1 MTLTVADVLAMPML
15 EITLLAGRDG
25 LGNHVRWAHVTEL
38 ADPVPWLRGGELVMT
53 VGLGLPASPR
63 GRAEYVERLS
73 RAGCAAL
80 AFALD
85 EHLTEM
91 PPEIVEAAARLGL
104 PLLEVTGS
112 TPFIAVAEAVAR
124 WHADERVRGERR
136 AAAAQEA
143 MARAA
148 LRHGSLGILRALA
161 EHTDCETLL
170 LDARGRPRVSHP
182 EGARPWHAEAA
193 EAVGR
198 LTGPRSSMVIDKGD
212 RILQVQSLG
221 FTGPPRG
228 WLALRG
234 TSTEWHT
241 RILANQAA
249 SLLAIELVGLHRARA
264 RAHAQRAAVLSAVLD
279 GADFHS
285 AAFHSADF
293 RGAALGR
300 AAADRAAAGGGA
312 AAPLFTAGRLAEIC
326 PMPPPPYEV
335 IVAVARVEG
344 EAPAL
349 ADPALDALSDVM
361 GDPAAEETVFVCPRA
376 GGLLLVV
383 PQTDPRLG
391 PALVERLGALTG
403 LDISAGACGA
413 RDIGEIAP
421 AVRHATALAGGP
433 GYTHVDD
440 LEPWALLRDA
450 LDPEGVARFADVVL
464 RPLREHDLRHGGALV
479 SSVRTFLDCGAS
491 VEAAARRLGVHRN
504 TMRARLQ
511 TAERVCGRDL
521 GKARDRLELWL
532 ALSLDEFVPPG
543 RGN

>member
-1 MTLTVADVLAMPML
+1 MPLTVADVLAMPML
-15 EITLLAGRDG
+15 EITLLAGRSG
-25 LGNHVRWAHVTEL
+25 LDNPVRWAHVTEL
-38 ADPVPWLRGGELVMT
+38 TDPVPWLRGGELVMT
-53 VGLGLPASPR
+53 VGFGLPGSPA
-63 GRAEYVERLS
+63 GRVEYVERLS

-91 PPEIVEAAARLGL
+91 PDEIVDAASRLGL
-104 PLLEVTGS
+104 PLLQVTGR

-170 LDARGRPRVSHP
+170 LDPRGRPRISAP
-182 EGARPWHAEAA
+182 EGDRPWHAEAA

-198 LTGPRSSMVIDKGD
+198 ITGPRGSLVVDRGD
-212 RILQVQSLG
+212 RVLHVQSLG
-221 FTGPPRG
+221 FTGTPRG
-228 WLALRG
+228 WLALSG
-234 TSTEWHT
+234 GPTDWHT

-249 SLLAIELVGLHRARA
+249 CLLAIELVGLHRARS
-264 RAHAQRAAVLSAVLD
+264 RAHAQRAAVLSGVLD
-279 GADFHS
+279 
-285 AAFHSADF
+285 
-293 RGAALGR
+293 
-300 AAADRAAAGGGA
+300 ADRAALPFA
-312 AAPLFTAGRLAEIC
+312 ADRLAEIC

-335 IVAVARVEG
+335 IVAVAGPQVAAG
-344 EAPAL
+344 SL

-361 GDPAAEETVFVCPRA
+361 GDPAAEETVFVCPRPD
-376 GGLLLVV
+376 GLLLVV
-383 PQTDPRLG
+383 PQTTPRLG
-391 PALVERLGALTG
+391 PALTERLAALTG
-403 LDISAGACGA
+403 LEIAAGACGA
-413 RDIGEIAP
+413 RDVGEIAA
-421 AVRHATALAGGP
+421 AVRHAAALAAGP

-440 LEPWALLRDA
+440 LESWALLRDA
-450 LDPEGVARFADVVL
+450 LDPEGAARFADVVL
-464 RPLREHDLRHGGALV
+464 RPLREHDLRHGGTLV
-479 SSVRTFLDCGAS
+479 ASVRAFLDCGAS

-521 GKARDRLELWL
+521 GKSRDRLELWL

-543 RGN
+543 RRG

>member
-1 MTLTVADVLAMPML
+1 MPLTVADVLAMPML
-15 EITLLAGRDG
+15 EITLIAGRDG

-53 VGLGLPASPR
+53 VGLGLPASAR

-73 RAGCAAL
+73 GARCAAL

-85 EHLTEM
+85 EHLTEI

-104 PLLEVTGS
+104 PLLEVTGR

-170 LDARGRPRVSHP
+170 LDPRGRPRVSHP

-193 EAVGR
+193 EAVGQ
-198 LTGPRSSMVIDKGD
+198 LTGPRGSMVIDKGD
-212 RILQVQSLG
+212 RVLQVQSLG

-228 WLALRG
+228 WLALHG
-234 TSTEWHT
+234 ATTEWHT

-279 GADFHS
+279 GAVHHGAVHHGAVPNS
-285 AAFHSADF
+285 AAH
-293 RGAALGR
+293 
-300 AAADRAAAGGGA
+300 RAAAGA
-312 AAPLFTAGRLAEIC
+312 DPAAPLFAADRLAEIC

-349 ADPALDALSDVM
+349 ADPALDALSDIM

-413 RDIGEIAP
+413 RDIGEIAS
-421 AVRHATALAGGP
+421 AVRHATALAGGE

-464 RPLREHDLRHGGALV
+464 KPLREHDLRHGGALV
-479 SSVRTFLDCGAS
+479 SSVRAFLDCGAS

-543 RGN
+543 RRN

>member
-1 MTLTVADVLAMPML
+1 MPLTVADVLAMPML

-25 LGNHVRWAHVTEL
+25 LGNHVRWAHATEL

-53 VGLGLPASPR
+53 VGLGLPASAR

-85 EHLTEM
+85 EHLTEI

-104 PLLEVTGS
+104 PLLEITGR

-170 LDARGRPRVSHP
+170 LDPRGRPRVSHP

-193 EAVGR
+193 EAVGQ
-198 LTGPRSSMVIDKGD
+198 LTGPRGSMVIDKGD
-212 RILQVQSLG
+212 RVLQVQSLG

-234 TSTEWHT
+234 ASTEWHT

-264 RAHAQRAAVLSAVLD
+264 RAHAQRAAVLTAVLD
-279 GADFHS
+279 S
-285 AAFHSADF
+285 
-293 RGAALGR
+293 AALGC
-300 AAADRAAAGGGA
+300 AVDRAAIDRAAGAGSA
-312 AAPLFTAGRLAEIC
+312 ASLFTADRLAEIC

-335 IVAVARVEG
+335 IVAVARTEG

-413 RDIGEIAP
+413 RDIGEIAS
-421 AVRHATALAGGP
+421 AVRHATALAGGS

-464 RPLREHDLRHGGALV
+464 KPLREHDLRHGGALV

-504 TMRARLQ
+504 TMRTRLQ

-543 RGN
+543 RRN

>member
-1 MTLTVADVLAMPML
+1 MPLTVADVLAMPML

-53 VGLGLPASPR
+53 VGLGLPASAR

-73 RAGCAAL
+73 GAGCAAL

-85 EHLTEM
+85 EHLTEI
-91 PPEIVEAAARLGL
+91 PPEIVETAARLGL
-104 PLLEVTGS
+104 PLLEVTGR
-112 TPFIAVAEAVAR
+112 TPFVAVTEAVAR

-170 LDARGRPRVSHP
+170 LRSPGTAPRVPSGGSPAVARGGRGGGRPAHRAP
-182 EGARPWHAEAA
+182 G
-193 EAVGR
+193 
-198 LTGPRSSMVIDKGD
+198 SMVIDKGD
-212 RILQVQSLG
+212 RVLQVQSLG

-234 TSTEWHT
+234 ASTEWHT

-279 GADFHS
+279 S
-285 AAFHSADF
+285 AVLGS
-293 RGAALGR
+293 AALGCAVDR
-300 AAADRAAAGGGA
+300 AAADRAATGAGP
-312 AAPLFTAGRLAEIC
+312 AAPLFTASRLAEIC

-335 IVAVARVEG
+335 IVAVARTEG

-413 RDIGEIAP
+413 RDIGEIP
-421 AVRHATALAGGP
+421 SAVRHATALAAGP

-464 RPLREHDLRHGGALV
+464 KPLREHDLRHGGALV
-479 SSVRTFLDCGAS
+479 PSVRTFLDCGAS

-543 RGN
+543 RRN

>member
-1 MTLTVADVLAMPML
+1 MPLTVADVLTMPML
-15 EITLLAGRDG
+15 EIRLIAGHSG
-25 LGNHVRWAHVTEL
+25 QGNHVRWAHATEL

-53 VGLGLPASPR
+53 VGLGLPASARER
-63 GRAEYVERLS
+63 GEYVERLS

-85 EHLTEM
+85 EHLAEI
-91 PPEIVEAAARLGL
+91 PREIVEAADRLGL
-104 PLLEVTGS
+104 PLLEITGR

-161 EHTDCETLL
+161 EHTGCETLL
-170 LDARGRPRVSHP
+170 LDPRGRPRVSHP
-182 EGARPWHAEAA
+182 EGVRPWHAEAA
-193 EAVGR
+193 EAVGQ
-198 LTGPRSSMVIDKGD
+198 LTGPRGSMMIDRGD
-212 RILQVQSLG
+212 RVLQVQSLG

-228 WLALRG
+228 WLALHG
-234 TSTEWHT
+234 ASTEWHT

-249 SLLAIELVGLHRARA
+249 SLLAIELVGLHQARA

-279 GADFHS
+279 GMA
-285 AAFHSADF
+285 
-293 RGAALGR
+293 GAAD
-300 AAADRAAAGGGA
+300 DRAAGGGA
-312 AAPLFTAGRLAEIC
+312 APLFTTGRLAEIC

-335 IVAVARVEG
+335 IVAVARG
-344 EAPAL
+344 EAPPP

-383 PQTDPRLG
+383 PQTEPRLG
-391 PALVERLGALTG
+391 PALVERLSALTG
-403 LDISAGACGA
+403 LDICAGACGA
-413 RDIGEIAP
+413 RDISEIAS

-450 LDPEGVARFADVVL
+450 LDPEGAARFADVVL
-464 RPLREHDLRHGGALV
+464 KPLREHDRRHGGALA
-479 SSVRTFLDCGAS
+479 SSVRTFLDCGAN
-491 VEAAARRLGVHRN
+491 VEVAARRLGVHRN
-504 TMRARLQ
+504 TMRARLR

-543 RGN
+543 RRS